1 MSSYI
6 TRAITEDGS
15 ARIFCTNSTEVVQ
28 KALDIH
34 NTSKTCTAAL
44 GRALTACSLMGSM
57 LKDKDNSLTLQFRG
71 DGPAGPIVTVSDY
84 KGNVR
89 GYVTNPQ
96 VEVLPNALGKL
107 DVKGVVGEKGYLY
120 VTKDLGLSEPYN
132 GVSPLVSGEIAE
144 DVTEYFSASEQTS
157 SACAL
162 GVRVTSEKTVKAAG
176 GFIVQVMPGADE
188 KTVTAVENN
197 LKLIGSVSA
206 MLAEGQTTED
216 IIAAVFYGV
225 EYDLFDEFDTEYLCT
240 CSREKYKRALVSLP
254 DADIEELGRTNEPI
268 ETVCRFCNSK
278 YVFDL
283 SEIVEARN
291 KNR

>member
-6 TRAITEDGS
+6 TRAITRDGS
-15 ARIFCTNSTEVVQ
+15 ARIFCTNSTEMVQ

-89 GYVTNPQ
+89 GYVTNPE

-107 DVKGVVGEKGYLY
+107 DVKGVVGENGYLY

-144 DVTEYFSASEQTS
+144 DITEYFSASEQTP

-162 GVRVTSEKTVKAAG
+162 GVRMTNEKTVKAAG
-176 GFIVQVMPGADE
+176 GFIVQIMPGADE
-188 KTVTAVENN
+188 KTLTALENN

-206 MLAEGQTTED
+206 MLAEGRTTED
-216 IIAAVFYGV
+216 IISTVFAGV
-225 EYDLFDEFDTEYLCT
+225 EYDLFDEFDTDYLCT

-254 DADIEELGRTNEPI
+254 DADIEELGRTDEPI

-291 KNR
+291 KSK